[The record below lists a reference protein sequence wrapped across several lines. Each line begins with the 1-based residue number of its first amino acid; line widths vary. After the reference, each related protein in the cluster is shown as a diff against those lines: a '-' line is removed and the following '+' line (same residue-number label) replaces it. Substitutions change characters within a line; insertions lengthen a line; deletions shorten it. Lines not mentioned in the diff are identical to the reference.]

1 MMKDY
6 YLTVKI
12 NDSVLLD
19 DRNIVFN
26 TTGKNVYGKITSVA
40 LKFQLFHAKKKSFIP
55 VLG

>member
-12 NDSVLLD
+12 NDSVLDALD

-40 LKFQLFHAKKKSFIP
+40 LKF
-55 VLG
+55 

>member
-40 LKFQLFHAKKKSFIP
+40 LKF
-55 VLG
+55 